1 MLFYFFFTLLKSIQA
16 EEVEAGN
23 GDVEKMRQRLEEV
36 HHDYLNR
43 SRLYD
48 QYHDDYSRCS
58 QEIQLKKQALD
69 AFDEAVAMFEDQLHM
84 HEKFQREAH
93 RHEIHSLKEN
103 YELLKSRMN
112 TLKQSRQELQENLR
126 VQAVLSRN
134 LDREMNALKPELHQ
148 LCKTRDLL
156 QMWLLRHGKNA
167 EVQPNRISNGEEA
180 ATQSFSISAPS
191 GVVQM
196 PAGIENK
203 AYDGTG
209 DGPAPISVPIQQVA
223 PPPAVQHQAVPCP
236 VAGQPYPSHM
246 HTDSQYWLIPDCTRP
261 DAERLLANK
270 ADGTFLIRRSA
281 AGSAPYALSIAYRRV
296 DKGVGHILIHRSERG
311 FGFTEPYLL
320 FPTLNDLVVYY
331 ANHSLE
337 EHNPQLT
344 TTLAHPLRGSQ
355 PLDTN
360 HYSV

>member
-1 MLFYFFFTLLKSIQA
+1 M
-16 EEVEAGN
+16 EAGN
-23 GDVEKMRQRLEEV
+23 GDVEKMRQRLEDV
-36 HHDYLNR
+36 HHEYLAR

-69 AFDEAVAMFEDQLHM
+69 AFDEAVVMFEDQLRL

-112 TLKQSRQELQENLR
+112 TLKLSRQELQENLR

-156 QMWLLRHGKNA
+156 QMWLLRHGKNP
-167 EVQPNRISNGEEA
+167 EVQPNRLSNGEESGLPA
-180 ATQSFSISAPS
+180 QSFNASASSSIA
-191 GVVQM
+191 QM

-209 DGPAPISVPIQQVA
+209 DGPAPVSMPIQQVP
-223 PPPAVQHQAVPCP
+223 PPPAVQQQAPP
-236 VAGQPYPSHM
+236 LPAAAAAQQQQQPQHPLHM
-246 HTDSQYWLIPDCTRP
+246 HADSAYWLIPDCTRP

-331 ANHSLE
+331 AGHSLE

-344 TTLAHPLRGSQ
+344 TTLAHPLHGPQ
-355 PLDTN
+355 PLESN
-360 HYSV
+360 PHYPI

>member
-1 MLFYFFFTLLKSIQA
+1 
-16 EEVEAGN
+16 
-23 GDVEKMRQRLEEV
+23 
-36 HHDYLNR
+36 
-43 SRLYD
+43 
-48 QYHDDYSRCS
+48 
-58 QEIQLKKQALD
+58 
-69 AFDEAVAMFEDQLHM
+69 MFEDQLRL

-112 TLKQSRQELQENLR
+112 TLKLSRQELQENLR

-156 QMWLLRHGKNA
+156 QMWLLRHGKNP
-167 EVQPNRISNGEEA
+167 EVQPNRLSNGEESGLPA
-180 ATQSFSISAPS
+180 QSFNASASSSIA
-191 GVVQM
+191 QM

-209 DGPAPISVPIQQVA
+209 DGPAPVSMPIQQVP
-223 PPPAVQHQAVPCP
+223 PPPAVQQQAPP
-236 VAGQPYPSHM
+236 LPAAAAAQQQQQPQHPLHM
-246 HTDSQYWLIPDCTRP
+246 HADSAYWLIPDCTRP

-331 ANHSLE
+331 AGHSLE

-344 TTLAHPLRGSQ
+344 TTLAHPLHGPQ
-355 PLDTN
+355 PLESN
-360 HYSV
+360 PHYPI